1 MTWKSL
7 REIEI
12 ISYNL
17 AYTTMIDILKESL
30 KYLFIS
36 TIISTLFAP
45 IMIGLLYKFNQV
57 SGIKKTKLGSR
68 DGTNSI
74 FMRIMKS
81 TQTNGTPNMGGILI
95 WIIVPLV
102 TYFFTP
108 MFPALRPLLIGFLLF
123 GFWGLIDV
131 AVFTNGFKNNQ
142 RIKALQETF
151 EWRLGKLVI
160 TILLN
165 IGIMYLLYSTGSFNT
180 LTIGSFISLSVTP
193 AILILA
199 AIISQFA
206 IYSGELTDGLDGL
219 MVGIFTIIVASM
231 AVLLI
236 VQQQYAFLPFLAITL
251 GVLIVDL
258 YFNIPPARFWNGG
271 PGAMP
276 LAFSLFFI
284 GLVTNNL
291 LPYFL
296 MSAVTWVIMG
306 SSAIQIL
313 SMKFFK
319 KRIFKIAP
327 IHHHFQAVGWPQYK
341 ITMRFW
347 LFTLFACILGIYV
360 GLI

>member
-1 MTWKSL
+1 MIEIL
-7 REIEI
+7 RE
-12 ISYNL
+12 
-17 AYTTMIDILKESL
+17 SL
-30 KYLFIS
+30 NYLLIS
-36 TIISTLFAP
+36 TVFSILFAP
-45 IMIGLLYKFNQV
+45 IMIGLLYRLNQV
-57 SGIKKTKLGSR
+57 SGIKKNKLGSR
-68 DGTNSI
+68 EGTNSI

-102 TYFFTP
+102 TFIFVP
-108 MFPALRPLLIGFLLF
+108 MFPQLQVLLIGFILF
-123 GFWGLIDV
+123 GLWGLIDV
-131 AVFTNGFKNNQ
+131 AVFTNGFKNNEK
-142 RIKALQETF
+142 IKAMQETF

-160 TILLN
+160 AILLN
-165 IGIMYLLYSTGSFNT
+165 VGVMYLLYRTDTFNSIT
-180 LTIGSFISLSVTP
+180 LLNLITLSVTP

-199 AIISQFA
+199 SIIGQFA

-219 MVGIFTIIVASM
+219 MVGIFTIATASL
-231 AVLLI
+231 AVLLLI
-236 VQQQYAFLPFLAITL
+236 QGKYEFIPFLTIVL

-284 GLVTNNL
+284 GLVTDNFI
-291 LPYFL
+291 PYLF
-296 MSAVTWVIMG
+296 MTSVTWVIMG

-319 KRIFKIAP
+319 KRVFKIAP
-327 IHHHFQAVGWPQYK
+327 LHHHFQAVGWPQYK

-347 LFTLFACILGIYV
+347 LFTMFLSIIGIYF
-360 GLI
+360 GLL